1 MALYNKKEKE
11 SKCLQLALDARK
23 TQHGQSRRILDL
35 LSGSEFPRCS
45 SERPDFVKLYTHN
58 ENSTLVGIEHFRV
71 DQLSLQKKDSSV
83 ASTGVR
89 TERDIAVLY
98 DKWHKNVQ
106 SGEYDQEKL
115 VVDLAELVGTHI
127 KNKEQSTYNTF
138 VESFKY
144 SLQKHV
150 KSIDSYLKELNDLS
164 RGRYPTK
171 LIFLIEIHTELRNLF
186 LNDSKGTR
194 KHRDGITPMFED
206 IVDLI
211 EKTIDPKK
219 VDYIILCLGETV
231 YTDNVKVLA
240 LPTQD
245 FRKQLS
251 KRKIKIYT
259 YVGSDFQLDSFQLPR
274 KNVQVTPVV
283 ALDGNSSIIHFN
295 TSFDTINDQNR
306 LDMAFYAFY
315 HALEAKK
322 YGLNVATT
330 CDVQL
335 LLESSAGKEVVWTHP
350 PQASEPWVLHPIFRN
365 LSQKEFEEKCNDF
378 EKKYYSE
385 IDTAD

>member
-164 RGRYPTK
+164 RGVT
-171 LIFLIEIHTELRNLF
+171 LQSLF
-186 LNDSKGTR
+186 S
-194 KHRDGITPMFED
+194 
-206 IVDLI
+206 
-211 EKTIDPKK
+211 
-219 VDYIILCLGETV
+219 
-231 YTDNVKVLA
+231 
-240 LPTQD
+240 
-245 FRKQLS
+245 
-251 KRKIKIYT
+251 
-259 YVGSDFQLDSFQLPR
+259 
-274 KNVQVTPVV
+274 
-283 ALDGNSSIIHFN
+283 
-295 TSFDTINDQNR
+295 
-306 LDMAFYAFY
+306 
-315 HALEAKK
+315 
-322 YGLNVATT
+322 
-330 CDVQL
+330 
-335 LLESSAGKEVVWTHP
+335 
-350 PQASEPWVLHPIFRN
+350 
-365 LSQKEFEEKCNDF
+365 
-378 EKKYYSE
+378 
-385 IDTAD
+385 